1 MIVRRSHTTVIA
13 LCVIAGAAAVA
24 ALIHLLLGLLSL
36 DIAVAKTSEEDRQ
49 AAQALT
55 QLFETQHPRVRIRTI
70 YEPDRLG
77 TAAALDTS
85 ETQLTLV
92 RSDAAPKD
100 GQTLVILRRDA
111 IVFVAPGGSTVD
123 SVAKLKG
130 STVGLLDGR
139 KLDPRLLDPIL
150 THFGAP
156 PASVH
161 RKVPTID
168 QLTEAGRSVRCLSWF
183 PSAAPYGCR
192 CSRPCA
198 RDRGRRS
205 GRRRTGGRRASRCAA
220 SPCSS
225 PISAR
230 PCSAVEPLVL
240 HLRQD
245 TLLHRM
251 RNGPRSRPMAD
262 LIVAMRLACSCLAD
276 TGAA

>member
-130 STVGLLDGR
+130 STVELLDGR

-156 PASVH
+156 PRQA
-161 RKVPTID
+161 
-168 QLTEAGRSVRCLSWF
+168 C
-183 PSAAPYGCR
+183 
-192 CSRPCA
+192 
-198 RDRGRRS
+198 
-205 GRRRTGGRRASRCAA
+205 TG
-220 SPCSS
+220 
-225 PISAR
+225 
-230 PCSAVEPLVL
+230 
-240 HLRQD
+240 
-245 TLLHRM
+245 
-251 RNGPRSRPMAD
+251 RSRPLISSPKPADRFGVCRGFRRQRRMAAAVHGPAQG
-262 LIVAMRLACSCLAD
+262 IGGGEPGGGARAD
-276 TGAA
+276 EERRDAPRRPAHHPYPRDRAAPPNL

>member
-55 QLFETQHPRVRIRTI
+55 QLFENQHPRVRIRTI

-156 PASVH
+156 GERAPEGPDHRSAHRSRTEPADRFGVCRGFRRQRRMAAAVH
-161 RKVPTID
+161 GPAQGIGGG
-168 QLTEAGRSVRCLSWF
+168 EPGGGVRADGERRDA
-183 PSAAPYGCR
+183 PRRPAHHPYPRDRAAPPNLWSFIFGRTRFCTA
-192 CSRPCA
+192 CETAPVLGQWLTSSWLCA
-198 RDRGRRS
+198 
-205 GRRRTGGRRASRCAA
+205 
-220 SPCSS
+220 
-225 PISAR
+225 
-230 PCSAVEPLVL
+230 
-240 HLRQD
+240 
-245 TLLHRM
+245 
-251 RNGPRSRPMAD
+251 
-262 LIVAMRLACSCLAD
+262 
-276 TGAA
+276 